1 METFLQ
7 ERSESLVQGLRYG
20 LEEQASA
27 SPITLE
33 LELVSTEAEAVQEG
47 WAAVPNT
54 PGADL
59 ITAQARSEQWEIEP
73 PRINCTLL
81 TLSSS
86 ANQEFDKLL
95 QTSGNMINAKSYL
108 TLQQSLTGSTN
119 RVNFFASKS
128 NIEALFLAFLGPA
141 KCTPQAH
148 ASADN
153 GALVTTRINERNQ
166 KNV

>member
-1 METFLQ
+1 MIPLH
-7 ERSESLVQGLRYG
+7 
-20 LEEQASA
+20 A

-33 LELVSTEAEAVQEG
+33 LELGSTEREVVQEG
-47 WAAVPNT
+47 WLAVRNAAGN
-54 PGADL
+54 ADL
-59 ITAQARSEQWEIEP
+59 IPAQPRSAQWEIES

-95 QTSGNMINAKSYL
+95 QTSGITINAKSYL

-128 NIEALFLAFLGPA
+128 NIEALFLTFLGPA
-141 KCTPQAH
+141 KYTPQAH

-153 GALVTTRINERNQ
+153 GAAVTTRINERQQ
-166 KNV
+166 KTYKECNTFMLSLIHI